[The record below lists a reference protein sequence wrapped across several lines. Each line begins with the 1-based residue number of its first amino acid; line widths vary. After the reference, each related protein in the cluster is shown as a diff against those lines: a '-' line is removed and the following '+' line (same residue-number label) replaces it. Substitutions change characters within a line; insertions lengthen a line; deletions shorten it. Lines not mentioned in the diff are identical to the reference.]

1 MAAKCQ
7 VARSLQNRYI
17 GCFSV
22 LNSEIQVLIFI
33 YQPAS
38 CVMISA
44 AQSQQRAHL
53 ARCTIPSSPDCLCVM
68 CCSARLTPSQIAIAK
83 QILELNSEIKC
94 FLSYRIYIQLFLSS
108 CQFFVLLIFIR
119 WLAGCHQTD
128 FQKKIY
134 DIARSCLANI
144 LVFYCYFIFMVYII
158 AIHATAQLF
167 QTEWNSTLKIKY
179 RFLKKYGQLARCL
192 YNFFFYYLLCLST
205 AVSKCLFSVLNSEI
219 QV

>member
-1 MAAKCQ
+1 MY
-7 VARSLQNRYI
+7 L
-17 GCFSV
+17 
-22 LNSEIQVLIFI
+22 L
-33 YQPAS
+33 AS
-38 CVMISA
+38 QLCDDQCCVESA
-44 AQSQQRAHL
+44 EG
-53 ARCTIPSSPDCLCVM
+53 
-68 CCSARLTPSQIAIAK
+68 TPSEVYNTFFPLKFMCYVLQRQAHTQQIAIAK

-179 RFLKKYGQLARCL
+179 RFFKKVWLA
-192 YNFFFYYLLCLST
+192 S
-205 AVSKCLFSVLNSEI
+205 
-219 QV
+219 QVPL